1 MAVKELKEKL
11 EQFDDNLIVM
21 IPNIDWNPYN
31 NSHHDVL
38 ATHVSRGVNEFD
50 GCVFIDDYIEEDED
64 NTPELNICSGCIYE
78 NIDDTTDAIGMCVCC
93 KRKVDF
99 AKHDCYTTR

>member
-1 MAVKELKEKL
+1 MSKYEISQKILDLLDCDYDEIVDAIYKLANEVEKESE
-11 EQFDDNLIVM
+11 
-21 IPNIDWNPYN
+21 
-31 NSHHDVL
+31 
-38 ATHVSRGVNEFD
+38 
-50 GCVFIDDYIEEDED
+50 EEDD
-64 NTPELNICSGCIYE
+64 DTTELNICSGCIYE